1 MDRRNCLQMAWL
13 LGLGGIAGCTVP
25 APPHGTSAAS
35 RWQQALA
42 QLESQSGGR
51 LGLYAQQ
58 WGSKP
63 CLAYRSAERFPM
75 CSTFK
80 SLLVAQVLD
89 LAGRGV
95 LDLAQTVRYSR
106 QALVPYSPLT
116 QPHADGAGMTVQALC
131 AAAVTVSDNTAAN
144 LLLQLQGGPA
154 GLTQW
159 LRAVGDDD
167 TRLDRYEPD
176 LNTALPGDV
185 RDTTTPQAMAGSMLG
200 LMQPGPDAWLKP
212 KQQALLQQWLL
223 ASPTGNKRLRA
234 GMPQDWK
241 VGGKTGTGVNG
252 TANDVV
258 LVWPKQGAAPLVV
271 AAYLTGAQ
279 AVDDA
284 ARDAILAQAGALVA
298 QWWKHQQQA

>member
-13 LGLGGIAGCTVP
+13 LGVAGVAGCSVP
-25 APPHGTSAAS
+25 MQPTASPPN

-42 QLESQSGGR
+42 QLEAQSGGR
-51 LGLYAQQ
+51 LGIYAQQ
-58 WGSKP
+58 WNPPSF
-63 CLAYRSAERFPM
+63 LAYRSDERFPM

-80 SLLVAQVLD
+80 SLLAAQVLD
-89 LAGRGV
+89 LAGQGA
-95 LDLAQTVRYSR
+95 LDLAHTVRYSR
-106 QALVPYSPLT
+106 QVLVPYSPLT

-131 AAAVTVSDNTAAN
+131 EATVTMSDNTAAN

-185 RDTTTPQAMAGSMLG
+185 RDTTTPQAMAGCMLG
-200 LMQPGPDAWLKP
+200 LMQPGPEAWLQP
-212 KQQALLQQWLL
+212 PEQALLRQWLL
-223 ASPTGNKRLRA
+223 ASPTGAKRLRA
-234 GMPQDWK
+234 GMPQGWK
-241 VGGKTGTGVNG
+241 VGGKTGSGVRG
-252 TANDVV
+252 TTNDVV
-258 LVWPKQGAAPLVV
+258 VVWPQPGTAPLVV

-284 ARDAILAQAGALVA
+284 ARDAILAQAGSVVA
-298 QWWKHQQQA
+298 QWWQHQQAA